1 MCLTWAKFGQIKR
14 VHGKDRHAFLEK
26 VLVGDVV
33 AQQVGH
39 SSLSL
44 ILNDKAGII
53 DDAIFS
59 NHGEFMWTKKQL
71 GY

>member
-1 MCLTWAKFGQIKR
+1 MCLTWVRLGDIIR
-14 VHGKDRHAFLEK
+14 IHGKDRQAFLEK

-33 AQQVGH
+33 AQSFGQ

-59 NHGEFMWTKKQL
+59 NHGEFM
-71 GY
+71 